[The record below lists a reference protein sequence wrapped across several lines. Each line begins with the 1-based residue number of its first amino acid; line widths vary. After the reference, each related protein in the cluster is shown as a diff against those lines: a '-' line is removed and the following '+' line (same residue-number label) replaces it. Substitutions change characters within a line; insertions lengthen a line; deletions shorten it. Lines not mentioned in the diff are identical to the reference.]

1 MVTMP
6 TSLRNLTQH
15 AENISPALAI
25 AIDAMKEQA
34 APTSGVTNAAVDALS
49 DLLNDTAAMGDNPL
63 ITSVSQ
69 ATDRYETYGSPDLLQ
84 QLFALIRRPVGQGVH
99 YRTRT
104 ATVDTPSGPVTTS
117 VQEAEYYDRPLT
129 PEERM
134 YLDQQDRL
142 HRLRPKPGDIDWI
155 TKPDMRTI

>member
-6 TSLRNLTQH
+6 SSLRNLTQRVD
-15 AENISPALAI
+15 NISPALAI
-25 AIDAMKEQA
+25 AVDAIKDQA
-34 APTSGVTNAAVDALS
+34 APNSGAAHAAVDALS
-49 DLLNDTAAMGDNPL
+49 DLLNDTVAMNDNPL

-69 ATDRYETYGSPDLLQ
+69 TTDRYETYGSPDLLQ

-104 ATVDTPSGPVTTS
+104 ATVDTPSGPVTTQ

-142 HRLRPKPGDIDWI
+142 HRLRPKPGDIDWV
-155 TKPDMRTI
+155 TKPNMRTI